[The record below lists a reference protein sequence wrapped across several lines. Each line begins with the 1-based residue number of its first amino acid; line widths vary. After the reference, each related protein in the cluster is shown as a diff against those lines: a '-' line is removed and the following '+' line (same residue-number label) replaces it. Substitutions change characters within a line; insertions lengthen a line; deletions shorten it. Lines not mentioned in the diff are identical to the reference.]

1 MYREAMGM
9 STSHNTKNVG
19 RLITYLTYLTKLT
32 KAMGRS
38 ITHTEKLGAG
48 SLHIS
53 ENLWACQMLIT
64 KTMDR
69 SSSHNRNNGQFY

>member
-19 RLITYLTYLTKLT
+19 RLITYLTKLT

-38 ITHTEKLGAG
+38 ITHTEKLEAG